1 MNRLAAVLV
10 AGALALAGCGVSRD
24 ASSAAPVTSLSP
36 DGSGT
41 EGSNDTGPTPTT
53 VPPTPATTAPAD
65 DIAATIT
72 FADGST
78 MELLHGPT
86 NEIAA
91 STEANQTFVD
101 LVYGGTMPPTF
112 TDVVLSQRIIGA
124 FLEHDNEVAGV
135 EVTDEDRTEAEDLL
149 ISGLA
154 PLIAAG
160 DPAADAEVEARGYVA
175 DVAYLPFLL
184 SIQSSQIALSRT
196 LAATSEAQGDP
207 CVRHILVDTEAEADE
222 VLAAL
227 NGGADFATLA
237 AERSIDPS
245 AATNGGDL
253 GCAPSSMYVAPFATA
268 VDGAAEGA
276 YLEPVQTD
284 FGWHVII
291 VDGYEVDGTAMAQE
305 QLAAS
310 VAGATVEVDPRVGVW
325 DPQMGAVVPA
335 EG

>member
-1 MNRLAAVLV
+1 MKSLAAVLV

-24 ASSAAPVTSLSP
+24 EASVAPVTSLAP
-36 DGSGT
+36 DGSGAD
-41 EGSNDTGPTPTT
+41 GSTGPTPTT
-53 VPPTPATTAPAD
+53 VPLTPATTAPD
-65 DIAATIT
+65 NDIAATIT

-78 MELLHGPT
+78 VELLHGPT

-91 STEANQTFVD
+91 STGANQGFVD

-112 TDVVLSQRIIGA
+112 TDVVLSQRIIAA

-135 EVTDEDRTEAEDLL
+135 EVTDEDRAEAEDLL

-154 PLIAAG
+154 PLITSV
-160 DPAADAEVEARGYVA
+160 DPAADAEAEAETYVA

-196 LAATSEAQGDP
+196 LAATSDAPGNP
-207 CVRHILVDTEAEADE
+207 CVRHILVEDEAEADE
-222 VLAAL
+222 IVAL
-227 NGGADFATLA
+227 LRGGADFATLA

-245 AATNGGDL
+245 AATNGGEL
-253 GCAPSSMYVAPFATA
+253 GCAPASNYVTPFADAVETA
-268 VDGAAEGA
+268 TVGE
-276 YLEPVQTD
+276 YLDPVQSD

-291 VDGYEVDGTAMAQE
+291 VDSFEVDGTALAQE
-305 QLAAS
+305 QLADS
-310 VAGATVEVDPRVGVW
+310 VATATVEVDERVGVW
-325 DPQMGAVVPA
+325 DPLQGAVVPA